1 LKLKEIL
8 EELPYLEVKGDA
20 DPDITAVTYDSR
32 QVNAGSLFVAIRGLR
47 LDGHDFLADAV
58 GRGAAAVVVEGSSAD
73 AAGVPQI
80 IVRDSRRALA
90 ATAAAFYRHP
100 AEELAVIGVTGTNG
114 KTTVAFLLESI
125 FRAAGAKTALA
136 CTVKNVVAGVER
148 RARLTTGEAPDVQAF
163 LREAADAGCGAAVVE
178 VSSHAL
184 ALSRVAGIPLA
195 AAVFTNLSHDHLDLH
210 GDMDSYFRAK
220 ASLFEQL
227 REGAPAVI
235 NADDPYGRKL
245 AQSPGGRKVTYGAGE
260 GASDYLVTD
269 ASSGWGG
276 LSFKVA
282 CPDGSRVELAS
293 PLRGSFDVLNCAAA
307 FAAARE
313 LGVPAEAARKGIA
326 ETDEPPGRLELIEV
340 NDELTVVIDYAHSPD
355 SMDKAMVEIRRL
367 PADRVVVV
375 FGCSGN
381 RDVGKRPK
389 MGVLARRYGDYVVIT
404 NEDPYYEDE
413 EAIARDVAA
422 GLLAEGASA
431 PDDFRIILD
440 RAEAVRFALS
450 SAAPG
455 VKTVVAV
462 LGKGHEDKLRVKGR
476 EFAYN
481 DRETVDR
488 LIAELGL
495 RSGEPPRAARA
506 ERRPGVRG

>member
-1 LKLKEIL
+1 LKLKDIL
-8 EELPYLEVKGDA
+8 AEVPRRGVKSEA
-20 DPDITAVTYDSR
+20 DPEITAVTYDSR
-32 QVNAGSLFVAIRGLR
+32 QVKPGSLFVAIRGLR
-47 LDGHDFLADAV
+47 LDGHDYLADALA
-58 GRGAAAVVVEGSSAD
+58 RGAAAVVVEEVSPRAD
-73 AAGVPQI
+73 GVPQI
-80 IVRDSRRALA
+80 VVEDSRRALA
-90 ATAAAFYRHP
+90 AAAAAFYRHP

-114 KTTVAFLLESI
+114 KTTVSFLLESI
-125 FRAAGAKTALA
+125 FRAAGSKTALA
-136 CTVKNVVAGVER
+136 CTVKNVVVGLER
-148 RARLTTGEAPDVQAF
+148 RARLTTGEAPEVQAF
-163 LREAADAGCGAAVVE
+163 LREAADAGADVAVVE
-178 VSSHAL
+178 ASSHGL

-245 AQSPGGRKVTYGAGE
+245 ARSLEGRKVTYGTGE
-260 GASDYLVTD
+260 GASDYRVTH

-276 LSFKVA
+276 LS
-282 CPDGSRVELAS
+282 S
-293 PLRGSFDVLNCAAA
+293 AA

-313 LGVPAEAARKGIA
+313 LGVPVEAARKGIA
-326 ETDEPPGRLELIEV
+326 ETAEPPGRLELIEV
-340 NDELTVVIDYAHSPD
+340 NDGLTVVIDYAHSPD
-355 SMDKAMVEIRRL
+355 SMDQAMVEIRRL

-381 RDVGKRPK
+381 RDVEKRPK
-389 MGVLARRYGDYVVIT
+389 MGALAWRYSDYVVIT

-422 GLLAEGASA
+422 GLIAEGASA

-440 RAEAVRFALS
+440 RGEAVRFALS
-450 SAAPG
+450 SAASG
-455 VKTVVAV
+455 ERTVVAV
-462 LGKGHEDKLRVKGR
+462 MGKGHEDKLRVKGR
-476 EFAYN
+476 EFPYN
-481 DRETVDR
+481 DRETIDR

-495 RSGEPPRAARA
+495 RSGAPPRAARA
-506 ERRPGVRG
+506 EGRPGV

>member
-1 LKLKEIL
+1 MKLKDIL
-8 EELPYLEVKGDA
+8 AEVPHRGVKDEA
-20 DPDITAVTYDSR
+20 DPEITAVTYDSR
-32 QVNAGSLFVAIRGLR
+32 QVKPGSLFVAIRGLR
-47 LDGHDFLADAV
+47 LDGHDYLADALA
-58 GRGAAAVVVEGSSAD
+58 RGAAAVIVEEVSPRAD
-73 AAGVPQI
+73 GVPQI
-80 IVRDSRRALA
+80 VVDDSRRALA
-90 ATAAAFYRHP
+90 AAAAAFYSHP

-114 KTTVAFLLESI
+114 KTTVSFLLESI

-136 CTVKNVVAGVER
+136 CTVKNVVAGLER
-148 RARLTTGEAPDVQAF
+148 RARLTTGEAPEVQAF
-163 LREAADAGCGAAVVE
+163 LREAADAGADVAVVE
-178 VSSHAL
+178 ASSHGLAL
-184 ALSRVAGIPLA
+184 ARVAGIPLA

-235 NADDPYGRKL
+235 NADDPYGRRL
-245 AQSPGGRKVTYGAGE
+245 ARSLGGRKVTYGTGE
-260 GASDYLVTD
+260 GASDYLAVD

-276 LSFKVA
+276 LSFEVV

-313 LGVPAEAARKGIA
+313 LGVTAEAARKGIA
-326 ETDEPPGRLELIEV
+326 ETDQPPGRLELIEV

-355 SMDKAMVEIRRL
+355 SMAQAMVEIRRL

-389 MGVLARRYGDYVVIT
+389 MGSLAWRYGDYVVIT

-413 EAIARDVAA
+413 AAIARDVAA
-422 GLLAEGASA
+422 GLTAEGASA
-431 PDDFRIILD
+431 PDDFRIVLD

-455 VKTVVAV
+455 ERTVVAV
-462 LGKGHEDKLRVKGR
+462 MGKGHEDKLRVKGR
-476 EFAYN
+476 EFPYN
-481 DRETVDR
+481 DRETIDR

-495 RSGEPPRAARA
+495 RSGAARAARA
-506 ERRPGVRG
+506 EGRPGV